1 MVMSFRGPMSYDEN
15 VLEEMNSWS
24 ESINE
29 EIAGS
34 GWINYDAAE
43 VKPLDHDYRREIGQ
57 YLSENFGLSHNA
69 VMYFLDRTQMVYHA
83 DEGSFL
89 VSSDLLE
96 PDFGDS
102 ERSLLTHEEGHRLGR
117 SLAEQRLL
125 PVQDSG
131 DVSPEAYRK
140 LFKYLKSD
148 NFAERAKMA
157 IGNSMGQDFDY
168 RVELVEDEPALY
180 RLKGRLGPEEL
191 VDPSRDETLEELL
204 RSVDELLVELLDGEP
219 SWNTLND

>member
-1 MVMSFRGPMSYDEN
+1 MAFRGTVGYDEN

-29 EIAGS
+29 EITGS

-57 YLSENFGLSHNA
+57 YLSENFGLSYNS

-83 DEGSFL
+83 DEESFL

-96 PDFGDS
+96 PGFGDS
-102 ERSLLTHEEGHRLGR
+102 ERSVLTHEEGHRLGR
-117 SLAEQRLL
+117 LLADERLM
-125 PVQDSG
+125 PVRDSG
-131 DVSPEAYRK
+131 NVSPEAYRK

-168 RVELVEDEPALY
+168 CVELVEEEPALY

-191 VDPSRDETLEELL
+191 VDPSRDETLEDMLD
-204 RSVDELLVELLDGEP
+204 SVDELLLELLNGEP
-219 SWNTLND
+219 SWHVMND